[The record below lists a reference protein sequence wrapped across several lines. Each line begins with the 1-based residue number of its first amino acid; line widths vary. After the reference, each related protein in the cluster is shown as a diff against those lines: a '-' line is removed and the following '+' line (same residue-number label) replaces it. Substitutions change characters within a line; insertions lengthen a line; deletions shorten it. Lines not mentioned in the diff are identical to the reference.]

1 MSITPAHLD
10 ALANGAGKTR
20 KQLASA
26 YGDEVARWVE
36 EQLTLRE
43 RARKKF
49 ATPEQFLYEREALE
63 QATHHEVAAY
73 HAAQYPSGALVAD
86 LTVGIGAD
94 AMALAGRG
102 PVVAYELDAN
112 RAELAQ
118 HNCPGVVIRVED
130 GLTVSEEVRYI
141 WADPDRRSNTGKRL
155 REMADYAPNPLDI
168 PRDRNK
174 TGIKLSPLLKD
185 EELASVGERVEFVS
199 HQRECK
205 EAICWSGSEV
215 DRGQFAV
222 HVESGEALPTKELY
236 DIEDAPLEFIFD
248 ADPAATRAHALGNF
262 GMPALGESP
271 GYLTGPATTS
281 VWLSAYEVLDHG
293 SFDEKRVKRA
303 LRTLGKR
310 VFEVKQRG
318 AKLDPAKVMKQIAT
332 EGEPVSLICW
342 IVGPSV
348 RFAIARRI

>member
-1 MSITPAHLD
+1 MPISPAYLE

-20 KQLASA
+20 KQLATA
-26 YGDEVARWVE
+26 YGDEAARWVE

-43 RARKKF
+43 KARKKF
-49 ATPEQFLYEREALE
+49 EQPEQYLYEREALE

-73 HAAQYPSGALVAD
+73 HAAQFPNGALVAD

-94 AMALAGRG
+94 AMALAKRG
-102 PVVAYELDAN
+102 PVVAYELDPN

-118 HNCPGVVIRVED
+118 YNCPGVDIRTED
-130 GLTVSEEVRYI
+130 GLTVAEDVSYI

-168 PRDRNK
+168 PRDRSK

-185 EELASVGERVEFVS
+185 EELASVGKRVEFIS

-215 DRGQFAV
+215 EPGQYAV
-222 HVESGEALPTKELY
+222 HIESGEVLPTKELY
-236 DIEDAPLEFIFD
+236 DLEDAPLEFIFD

-262 GMPALGESP
+262 GIPALGESP
-271 GYLTGPATTS
+271 GYLTGPAMTS

-293 SFDEKRVKRA
+293 SFDEKRVKKA
-303 LRTLGKR
+303 LRTLGNR
-310 VFEVKQRG
+310 VYEVKQRG
-318 AKLDPAKVMKQIAT
+318 AKLDPSKVMKQVAT
-332 EGEPVSLICW
+332 DGEPVSLICW
-342 IVGPSV
+342 VVGQSV
-348 RFAIARRI
+348 RYAIARRI